1 MRLACDVGGTF
12 TDLVLEDEDAHLRL
26 YKSPTTPADPLVGLL
41 SAVDLAAA
49 DLKRSRRELLA
60 GIATFVHGTT
70 RAINA
75 ILTGATA
82 RTAFLTTE
90 GHRDILLL
98 REGGRLDP
106 YDNTQSFPRPYVPR
120 ALTFEVPER
129 IGADGRVVK
138 VLDEAAVA
146 RIGEELAA
154 RGIEAVGVCLL
165 WSIANPAHELMVEEV
180 LRRQLPDL
188 PVTLSH
194 RLNPTIREY
203 RRASATCIDAS
214 LRPLMGTY
222 LHGLAERLRAEGFAG
237 RLLTVTSQGGMMD
250 AADMAAAPIHAINS
264 GPSMAPVAGRHLA
277 RSEAQAA
284 MAIVADT
291 GGTSFDVSLVRRDRI
306 PWTRETWLGPRF
318 RGHMTGFPSVD
329 VKSIGAGGG
338 SIARVDEG
346 GLLQVGPESAGADPG
361 PVCYG
366 RGGQVPTV
374 TDCALVLGYLDP
386 AFFLGGAIRLDAAAA
401 RAAVERAVARPLGM
415 STDEAAAAVLA
426 VATENMVS
434 AIEEITVNQGIDP
447 RGAVL
452 VGGGGAAGFNAVAIA
467 RRLGCARLLVP
478 AVGAALSAVGA
489 LISDLSS
496 DRARVLFMR
505 SDVPDMAAINAV
517 LAELAREAEAFARG
531 PGAGAVEYRTEFVVE
546 ARYPQ
551 QTWEIEVPLRQ
562 LRFDDPRQLQQL
574 VDDFHALHRELY
586 AVDDPTSP
594 IELVTWRVRVHCRLQ
609 MTNGLKL
616 AGAAS
621 ARPAPTERA
630 IYLRG
635 AGRVSAVLRRLD
647 HMAAGETIAG
657 PAIVESDYTTV
668 LLDDGATARRLESGS
683 LLIAP

>member
-1 MRLACDVGGTF
+1 MISLACDVGGTF
-12 TDLVLEDEDAHLRL
+12 TDLVAAAEGRIGL
-26 YKSPTTPADPLVGLL
+26 YKAPTTPDDPVEGVL
-41 SAVDLAAA
+41 AAIALAAA
-49 DLKRSRRELLA
+49 AAGLPRRDYLA
-60 GIATFVHGTT
+60 GVGSFVHATT

-75 ILTGATA
+75 VLTGATA
-82 RTAFLTTE
+82 RTAFLTTA

-106 YDNTQSFPRPYVPR
+106 YDNTQPFPRPYVPR

-129 IGADGRVVK
+129 IGADGRVVTP
-138 VLDEAAVA
+138 LDESAVD
-146 RIGEELAA
+146 RIAQELA
-154 RGIEAVGVCLL
+154 GQHIEAVGVCLL
-165 WSIANPAHELMVEEV
+165 WSIANPAHERRVEEI

-188 PVTLSH
+188 PITLSH

-203 RRASATCIDAS
+203 RRASSTCIDAS
-214 LRPLMGTY
+214 LKPLMGTY
-222 LHGLAERLRAEGFAG
+222 LRGLAERLRAEGFAG

-250 AADMAAAPIHAINS
+250 AADMAASPIHALNS

-277 RSEAQAA
+277 RREAAA
-284 MAIVADT
+284 TVAIMADT

-338 SIARVDEG
+338 SIAHVDEA

-366 RGGQVPTV
+366 RGGQAPTV

-415 STDEAAAAVLA
+415 TAEEGAAAVLA
-426 VATENMVS
+426 VTTENMVA

-467 RRLGCARLLVP
+467 RRLGCAQLLVP

-489 LISDLSS
+489 LISDLST

-505 SDVPDMAAINAV
+505 SDALDIAAVNAV
-517 LAELAREAEAFARG
+517 LSDLAREAGAFMRG
-531 PGAGAVEYRTEFVVE
+531 PGAGAAEYKTEFVVE

-562 LRFDDPRQLQQL
+562 PRFEDVEQIGQL
-574 VDDFHALHRELY
+574 VDDFHTLHRELY
-586 AVDDPTSP
+586 AVDDP
-594 IELVTWRVRVHCRLQ
+594 
-609 MTNGLKL
+609 
-616 AGAAS
+616 
-621 ARPAPTERA
+621 
-630 IYLRG
+630 
-635 AGRVSAVLRRLD
+635 
-647 HMAAGETIAG
+647 
-657 PAIVESDYTTV
+657 
-668 LLDDGATARRLESGS
+668 
-683 LLIAP
+683 

>member
-12 TDLVLEDEDAHLRL
+12 TDLVLEDDGGRLRL
-26 YKSPTTPADPLVGLL
+26 YKAPTTPADPIVGLL
-41 SAVDLAAA
+41 AAVDLAAA
-49 DLKRSRRELLA
+49 DLQRTRRALLA
-60 GIATFVHGTT
+60 GVASFVHGTT

-106 YDNTQSFPRPYVPR
+106 YDNAQSFPRPYVPR
-120 ALTFEVPER
+120 ALTYEVPER
-129 IGADGRVVK
+129 IGADGRVATP
-138 VLDEAAVA
+138 LDEAAVA
-146 RIGEELAA
+146 RIAQELAE
-154 RGIEAVGVCLL
+154 RRIEAVGVCLL
-165 WSIANPAHELMVEEV
+165 WSIANPAHELTVEQI
-180 LRRQLPDL
+180 LRRRLPDL
-188 PVTLSH
+188 PITLSH

-203 RRASATCIDAS
+203 RRASSACIDAS
-214 LRPLMGTY
+214 LKPLMGTY
-222 LHGLAERLRAEGFAG
+222 LRGLAERLRAEGFAG

-277 RSEAQAA
+277 RREAQAELA
-284 MAIVADT
+284 VVADT

-318 RGHMTGFPSVD
+318 RGHLTGFPSVD

-338 SIARVDEG
+338 SIAHVDDG

-361 PVCYG
+361 PACYG
-366 RGGQVPTV
+366 RGGQTPTV
-374 TDCALVLGYLDP
+374 TDCALALGYLDP

-401 RAAVERAVARPLGM
+401 RGAVERAVARPLGM
-415 STDEAAAAVLA
+415 STDEAAAAVLT
-426 VATENMVS
+426 VATENMVA

-467 RRLGCARLLVP
+467 RRLGCAQLLVP

-489 LISDLSS
+489 LISDLST

-505 SDVPDMAAINAV
+505 SDSLDMAAVNAV
-517 LAELAREAEAFARG
+517 LSELAREGEAFARG
-531 PGAGAVEYRTEFVVE
+531 PGAGAVECRTEFVVE

-551 QTWEIEVPLRQ
+551 QTWEIEVPLRAA
-562 LRFDDPRQLQQL
+562 RFDDLRQVQQL
-574 VDDFHALHRELY
+574 VEDFHALHRELY
-586 AVDDPTSP
+586 AVDDPTSSV
-594 IELVTWRVRVHCRLQ
+594 ELVTWRVRVHCRLE
-609 MTNGLKL
+609 MTNGLQL
-616 AGAAS
+616 AGRSAS
-621 ARPAPTERA
+621 ESAPAHRA

-635 AGRVSAVLRRLD
+635 VGCTSAGVWRLGQLPAGRQI
-647 HMAAGETIAG
+647 EG
-657 PAIVESDYTTV
+657 PAIVESDFTTV
-668 LLDDGATARRLESGS
+668 VIDDGAVARRLESGS
-683 LLIAP
+683 LLITP

>member
-12 TDLVLEDEDAHLRL
+12 TDLVLEDEGGRIRL
-26 YKSPTTPADPLVGLL
+26 YKSPTTPADPIVGLL
-41 SAVDLAAA
+41 TAIDLAAA
-49 DLKRSRRELLA
+49 DLKRTRRDLLA
-60 GIATFVHGTT
+60 RIAVFVHGTT

-75 ILTGATA
+75 VLTGATA
-82 RTAFLTTE
+82 QTAFLTTE

-106 YDNTQSFPRPYVPR
+106 YDNTQPFPRPYVPR
-120 ALTFEVPER
+120 ALSFEVPER
-129 IGADGRVVK
+129 IGADGRVVTPI
-138 VLDEAAVA
+138 DEVAVT
-146 RIGEELAA
+146 RIAQALAA
-154 RGIEAVGVCLL
+154 QRIEAVGVCLL
-165 WSIANPAHELMVEEV
+165 WSIANPAHELKIEEI
-180 LRRQLPDL
+180 LRRELPDL
-188 PVTLSH
+188 PITLSH

-203 RRASATCIDAS
+203 RRASSTCIDAS
-214 LRPLMGTY
+214 LKPLMGTY
-222 LHGLAERLRAEGFAG
+222 LRGLAERLRAEGFAG

-250 AADMAAAPIHAINS
+250 AADMAAAPIHALNS

-277 RSEAQAA
+277 RREAQAE

-306 PWTRETWLGPRF
+306 PWTRETWLGPHF

-338 SIARVDEG
+338 SIAHVDAG

-386 AFFLGGAIRLDAAAA
+386 TFFLGGAIRLDAAAA
-401 RAAVERAVARPLGM
+401 RAALERAVGRPLGM
-415 STDEAAAAVLA
+415 AAEEAAASVMA
-426 VATENMVS
+426 VATENMVA

-467 RRLGCARLLVP
+467 RRLGCAQLLVP
-478 AVGAALSAVGA
+478 AVGATLSAVGA
-489 LISDLSS
+489 LISDLST

-505 SDVPDMAAINAV
+505 SDALDIAAVNDV
-517 LAELAREAEAFARG
+517 LAELAREAGAFTRG
-531 PGAGAVEYRTEFVVE
+531 PGAAAIESKIEYVVE

-551 QTWEIEVPLRQ
+551 QTWEIEVPLRHQ
-562 LRFDDPRQLQQL
+562 RFDNAEQARKLAE
-574 VDDFHALHRELY
+574 DFHALHRELY

-609 MTNGLKL
+609 MTNGLTL
-616 AGAAS
+616 ATPAAK
-621 ARPAPTERA
+621 PAPAQRA

-635 AGRVSAVLRRLD
+635 RGRVSATLRRLD
-647 HMAAGETIAG
+647 DLSVDEQIAG
-657 PAIVESDYTTV
+657 PAIIESDYTTV
-668 LLDDGATARRLESGS
+668 VLDDGSSARRLESGS

>member
-12 TDLVLEDEDAHLRL
+12 TDLVLEDEAGRLRL

-41 SAVDLAAA
+41 AAIDLAAA
-49 DLKRSRRELLA
+49 DLKRPRRKLLA
-60 GIATFVHGTT
+60 GVATFVHGTT

-106 YDNTQSFPRPYVPR
+106 YDNTQPFPRPYVPR

-129 IGADGRVVK
+129 IGADGRVVTP
-138 VLDEAAVA
+138 LDDVSVA
-146 RIGEELAA
+146 RIAEQLAA
-154 RGIEAVGVCLL
+154 QRIEAVGVCLL
-165 WSIANPAHELMVEEV
+165 WSIANPAHELRVEEI
-180 LRRQLPDL
+180 LRGRLPDL

-203 RRASATCIDAS
+203 RRASSTCIDAS
-214 LRPLMGTY
+214 LKPLMGTY
-222 LHGLAERLRAEGFAG
+222 LRGLAERLRAEGFAG

-250 AADMAAAPIHAINS
+250 AADMAAAPIHALNS

-277 RSEAQAA
+277 RREAAA
-284 MAIVADT
+284 QMAIVADT

-338 SIARVDEG
+338 SIAHVDDG

-366 RGGQVPTV
+366 RGGQAPTV

-386 AFFLGGAIRLDAAAA
+386 AFFLGGTIRLEATAA

-415 STDEAAAAVLA
+415 TAEEGAAAVLA
-426 VATENMVS
+426 AATENMVA

-467 RRLGCARLLVP
+467 RRLGCAQLLVP

-489 LISDLSS
+489 LISDLST

-505 SDVPDMAAINAV
+505 SDALDIGAVNAI
-517 LAELAREAEAFARG
+517 LAELAREAEAFMRG
-531 PGAGAVEYRTEFVVE
+531 PGAGAVEYETEFVVE

-562 LRFDDPRQLQQL
+562 PRFDDAGQAQLIE
-574 VDDFHALHRELY
+574 DFHALHRELY
-586 AVDDPTSP
+586 AVDD
-594 IELVTWRVRVHCRLQ
+594 
-609 MTNGLKL
+609 
-616 AGAAS
+616 
-621 ARPAPTERA
+621 
-630 IYLRG
+630 
-635 AGRVSAVLRRLD
+635 
-647 HMAAGETIAG
+647 
-657 PAIVESDYTTV
+657 
-668 LLDDGATARRLESGS
+668 
-683 LLIAP
+683 